1 MIIIGHRL
9 IKFEP
14 FTAVSNFDEV
24 AKYDNLLFKFNPK
37 FIESSQI
44 LGKKFSVRTNKIQE
58 IILANA
64 AGASFIVVDKKFA
77 KTAQDLAGNYL
88 FDAKIACIIS
98 SERHLKDLAEI
109 GVDAAIFKN
118 GIRFLSHSFLPSFKP
133 KFALAK
139 LEFNKFKK
147 QTQSKDILT
156 KNSDKIQTDEFQN
169 ENLQSLREILNKKG

>member
-64 AGASFIVVDKKFA
+64 SGASFIVVDKKFA
-77 KTAQDLAGNYL
+77 KTAQDLAQNYL
-88 FDAKIACIIS
+88 FDAKIACITS

-118 GIRFLSHSFLPSFKP
+118 GIR
-133 KFALAK
+133 
-139 LEFNKFKK
+139 
-147 QTQSKDILT
+147 
-156 KNSDKIQTDEFQN
+156 
-169 ENLQSLREILNKKG
+169 

>member
-14 FTAVSNFDEV
+14 FTEVKNFDEV
-24 AKYDNLLFKFNPK
+24 AKFDNLLFKFNPK
-37 FIESSQI
+37 FIESAQL
-44 LGKKFSVRTNKIQE
+44 LGKKFSVKANRVQDIL
-58 IILANA
+58 LANA

-77 KTAQDLAGNYL
+77 KIAQDLAGNYL
-88 FDAKIACIIS
+88 FDAKIACIVR
-98 SERHLKDLAEI
+98 SERNLKELAEI

-133 KFALAK
+133 KFALPK